1 MTEEE
6 RWKLPPAPD
15 DAGAPGPQRGGLEPV
30 DDRTDDT
37 ANSVVSVVKATFTCR
52 CPRCGQG
59 KLFSGL
65 LDLRPACA
73 ACGLDFTRMDVGD
86 GFVVPILMVLG
97 FMVVGAAIWFD
108 FTYNPP
114 LWLHAVIWP
123 PVTVALAVIMTR
135 YLKSFL
141 AVQQYHVRK
150 AEMGL

>member
-1 MTEEE
+1 M
-6 RWKLPPAPD
+6 A
-15 DAGAPGPQRGGLEPV
+15 
-30 DDRTDDT
+30 
-37 ANSVVSVVKATFTCR
+37 KAALTCR
-52 CPRCGQG
+52 CPRCGKG

-65 LDLRPACA
+65 LDLATRCA
-73 ACGLDFTRMDVGD
+73 ICDLDFTRMDVGD

-97 FMVVGAAIWFD
+97 FIVVGAAIWFD

-114 LWLHAVIWP
+114 LWLHALIWP
-123 PVTVALAVIMTR
+123 PVVIVLAVAMTR

>member
-1 MTEEE
+1 
-6 RWKLPPAPD
+6 LP
-15 DAGAPGPQRGGLEPV
+15 
-30 DDRTDDT
+30 DRE
-37 ANSVVSVVKATFTCR
+37 VSVVRAALTCR

-59 KLFSGL
+59 PLFSGL
-65 LDLRPACA
+65 ITLRPACT
-73 ACGLDFTRMDVGD
+73 ACGLNYDKMDVGD

-97 FMVVGAAIWFD
+97 FTVVGGAIWFD

-123 PVTVALAVIMTR
+123 PVTLVLAVLMTR

-150 AEMGL
+150 SEMGL

>member
-1 MTEEE
+1 MPGEEI
-6 RWKLPPAPD
+6 
-15 DAGAPGPQRGGLEPV
+15 
-30 DDRTDDT
+30 
-37 ANSVVSVVKATFTCR
+37 SVVRAALTCR

-65 LDLRPACA
+65 LDLAPACSVCA
-73 ACGLDFTRMDVGD
+73 LDYSRMDVGD

-97 FMVVGAAIWFD
+97 FTVVGAAIWFD
-108 FTYNPP
+108 FTYTPP

-123 PVTVALAVIMTR
+123 PVTVILAVAMTR

>member
-1 MTEEE
+1 
-6 RWKLPPAPD
+6 LAD
-15 DAGAPGPQRGGLEPV
+15 NQ
-30 DDRTDDT
+30 
-37 ANSVVSVVKATFTCR
+37 VSVLQATLTCR
-52 CPRCGQG
+52 CPRCGCG
-59 KLFSGL
+59 RLFSGL
-65 LDLRPACA
+65 IQLRPSCEN
-73 ACGLDFTRMDVGD
+73 CGLDFGRMDVGD

-97 FMVVGAAIWFD
+97 FIVVGGAIWFD

-123 PVTVALAVIMTR
+123 PFTLILAVLMTR